1 MELKVRVTYDLE
13 PLEEEPLGGDGAVPM
28 NMLPPVRILY
38 CTVAWTS
45 LVFVP
50 FSLAGTTLSATPCRL
65 IAGQGWCSSCSVS
78 SSCRC
83 WRSRRG
89 RR

>member
-1 MELKVRVTYDLE
+1 MELKVRVTYEGSNPE
-13 PLEEEPLGGDGAVPM
+13 PLEEGDDGGATQPPM
-28 NMLPPVRILY
+28 DMLPPFRIRY

-65 IAGQGWCSSCSVS
+65 IAGQVVVFKL
-78 SSCRC
+78 
-83 WRSRRG
+83 
-89 RR
+89 